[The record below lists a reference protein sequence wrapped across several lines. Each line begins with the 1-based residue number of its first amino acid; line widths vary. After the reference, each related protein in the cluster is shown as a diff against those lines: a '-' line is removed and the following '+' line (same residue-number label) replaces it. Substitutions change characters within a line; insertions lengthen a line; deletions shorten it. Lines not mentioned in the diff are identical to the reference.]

1 MSGRRESVSV
11 DLSPAT
17 VFSLNYMCPV
27 VHFVVK
33 KAEGCAMIDKL
44 ETAGLEA
51 LKYLGFKHA
60 ARERA
65 LPKSRTTIRYCAN
78 CIRATHRQE
87 YEVAEALL
95 GQAAALLAEMAE
107 DLQGHQD
114 IFYAGFVQDA
124 QKEYAEA
131 ATFMALTQ
139 NRPLPLAPDLSIG
152 WAPYLNGLGEAVGEL
167 RRYVLD
173 QLRRGNFDNCEM
185 YLRYMDDIYALLITI
200 DFPDA
205 ITGGLRRTTDTARSI
220 LEKTRGDLTIA
231 VRQAQLE
238 RAMLALQQD
247 LQNK

>member
-1 MSGRRESVSV
+1 MTDNIE
-11 DLSPAT
+11 
-17 VFSLNYMCPV
+17 N
-27 VHFVVK
+27 
-33 KAEGCAMIDKL
+33 
-44 ETAGLEA
+44 AGQEA
-51 LKYLGFKHA
+51 LKHLGYKHL

-65 LPKSRTTIRYCAN
+65 LPKSRTAIRYCAN
-78 CIRATHRQE
+78 CIRAIHRQE
-87 YEVAEALL
+87 YEVATELLEQASALL
-95 GQAAALLAEMAE
+95 TEMIE
-107 DLQGHQD
+107 DLRDHQD

-139 NRPLPLAPDLSIG
+139 NRPLPLAPDLSIS
-152 WAPYLNGLGEAVGEL
+152 WAPYLNGLGEAIGEL

-173 QLRRGNFDNCEM
+173 QLRQSNFNNCETI
-185 YLRYMDDIYALLITI
+185 LGYMDDIYALLITI

-205 ITGGLRRTTDTARSI
+205 ITGGLRRTTDAARGI

-247 LQNK
+247 LLNK

>member
-1 MSGRRESVSV
+1 MTDNLES
-11 DLSPAT
+11 
-17 VFSLNYMCPV
+17 
-27 VHFVVK
+27 
-33 KAEGCAMIDKL
+33 
-44 ETAGLEA
+44 AGLEA
-51 LKYLGFKHA
+51 LKHLGYKHA

-65 LPKSRTTIRYCAN
+65 LPKSRTAMRNSAN

-87 YEVAEALL
+87 YELAADLL
-95 GQAAALLAEMAE
+95 RQATALLAEMAE
-107 DLQGHQD
+107 DLLDHPD

-139 NRPLPLAPDLSIG
+139 NQPLPLAPDLSIG
-152 WAPYLNGLGEAVGEL
+152 WAAYLNGLGEAVGEL

-173 QLRRGNFDNCEM
+173 QLRRGNFENCEM
-185 YLRYMDDIYALLITI
+185 YLRSMDDIYALLITI

-205 ITGGLRRTTDTARSI
+205 ITGGLRRTTDTTRGI

-238 RAMLALQQD
+238 GAMLALQQKLLD
-247 LQNK
+247 M